1 MKIHEDKF
9 SYGIFLIVSIISI
22 SMLAFLNEDK
32 NITGYVIAGES
43 ANYESA
49 SALAEFNSLNSLAQL
64 SPGLYYVY
72 ADGYVYSVDDYSRL
86 LVGKVSHLEDSQKDK
101 LVYIDRN
108 GNIGYVLDFVENG

>member
-86 LVGKVSHLEDSQKDK
+86 LVGKEWQHR
-101 LVYIDRN
+101 IC
-108 GNIGYVLDFVENG
+108 IGFCGKWIGRKELHMK

>member
-1 MKIHEDKF
+1 MLEDKF
-9 SYGIFLIVSIISI
+9 TYGIFLIVSFILLST
-22 SMLAFLNEDK
+22 LAFLNEDK

-43 ANYESA
+43 ANHESA
-49 SALAEFNSLNSLAQL
+49 SALSEFNSLNSLAQL

-72 ADGYVYSVDDYSRL
+72 ADGYVYSVDDYARL
-86 LVGKVSHLEDSQKDK
+86 LVGKINRLDDPQKDK